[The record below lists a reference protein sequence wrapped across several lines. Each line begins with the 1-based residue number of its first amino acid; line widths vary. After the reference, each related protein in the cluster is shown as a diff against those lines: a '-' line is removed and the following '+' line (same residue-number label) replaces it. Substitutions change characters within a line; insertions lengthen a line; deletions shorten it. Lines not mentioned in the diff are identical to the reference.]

1 MDRWILVSSRDCFVR
16 RARRGEWVGFFV
28 SGFNL
33 LLLLP
38 LLFLSFLLLMLRGLL
53 EAGDGKPCS
62 CAWNGESACFWK
74 LWRDG
79 WGRGGSR

>member
-1 MDRWILVSSRDCFVR
+1 M
-16 RARRGEWVGFFV
+16 GGFFCEWIQ
-28 SGFNL
+28 SSSSSSSSSS
-33 LLLLP
+33 
-38 LLFLSFLLLMLRGLL
+38 LSFLLLMLRGLL